1 MTGDSGW
8 RPARPPQA
16 TSLPHKVIQAIL
28 RRELASY
35 FATPTGC
42 VFITLF
48 VFLSAM
54 AAFWQERFFATNLA
68 NLDQLNRFFPYL
80 LIFLVPAISM
90 SLWAEEKKQGTEE
103 LLLTLPA
110 TDLQIVL
117 GKYLAALA
125 IYSAALL
132 FSLSHVVV
140 LCWLGSPDPGLMFS
154 TYLGYWLMGAALLT
168 VGMLASAL
176 TDNLTVAFILGAVF
190 CSVPVFL
197 NYAGAIVTGAP
208 QRLAEKLSVVEQFR
222 DLSTGVITL
231 GPLVYFASFAA
242 ATLYLNVVILGHRRW
257 RTGPKTPP
265 MRAHLAVRALALGAI
280 VASLTV
286 LASSSRLRLDATSE
300 QIHSLSRETKTLLR
314 SIDRRQPVF
323 IQAYFSPDVPR
334 SYVEA
339 RSGLT
344 AMLREFQAVSD
355 GGVNA
360 KIVETVKYS
369 PQAREAQERFG
380 IKPFRVPASEESAR
394 AVNEIF
400 LGLAFTRGS
409 EEFVIPFFDRGLPVE
424 YELMRS
430 IRVVSRAKRKKIG
443 ILTTPAKLFGGLDFQ
458 SRAQAQEWSIV
469 SELRKQYEVTQVSP
483 DTDYPD
489 DLDTLLV
496 ALPSALTQPQA
507 DRLTAYV
514 GRGKPTLLLVDPMPA
529 FDLDLAPQEPASA
542 GPFAAPPS
550 ATAKTNLRPLMD
562 LLGVTWQTNR
572 IAWDNYNP
580 HPQLR
585 TLPKEVIFVSKGFN
599 QKDPITAGL
608 QEVVLLYAGVLKSQ
622 GGAPF
627 VPLLKTSADSGLV
640 RWDDLVQRS
649 MFGVAINPDAPHNPD
664 EGNHVLAARIQGK
677 GSAGPVNAIV
687 IADADLMSEQFFELR
702 RHGVENLNF
711 DNVTFL
717 LNSVDQLAG
726 DPSFIALRK
735 RRPKQR
741 TLEAV
746 EARTRTYEAQR
757 LHESEQAEALADQ
770 RLKEAQARLDR
781 AVGEVERRGDLDE
794 QTKEVMIANLKS
806 AENRRLEVAR
816 ANIDDEKQRQ
826 IEDSRAEME
835 NSIRGIQNTIKLLAV
850 ALPPIP
856 AFIVFLVV
864 SVRRLRRERI
874 GVPVDRLVGKEA
886 A

>member
-1 MTGDSGW
+1 MRT
-8 RPARPPQA
+8 RKR
-16 TSLPHKVIQAIL
+16 VIRAIL

-35 FATPTGC
+35 FATPTGY

-48 VFLSAM
+48 VFLSAL

-125 IYSAALL
+125 IYSVALL
-132 FSLSHVVV
+132 FSLSHVIV
-140 LCWLGSPDPGLMFS
+140 LRWLGSPDPGLMFS
-154 TYLGYWLMGAALLT
+154 TYLGYWLIGAALLS

-197 NYAGAIVTGAP
+197 NYAGSIVSGAP

-222 DLSTGVITL
+222 DLSTGVVTL
-231 GPLVYFASFAA
+231 APLVYFASFAA
-242 ATLYLNVVILGHRRW
+242 ATLYLNVIILGHRRW
-257 RTGPKTPP
+257 RTGPHSPW
-265 MRAHLAVRALALGAI
+265 MRGHLAARGLAVAAI
-280 VASLTV
+280 VASLTL
-286 LASSSRLRLDATSE
+286 LASNSRLRLDATSE
-300 QIHSLSRETKTLLR
+300 QIHSLSAETKTLLR

-339 RSGLT
+339 RSGLV

-369 PQAREAQERFG
+369 PQAREAQERFS

-394 AVNEIF
+394 VMNEIF

-430 IRVVSRAKRKKIG
+430 IRVVSRAKRKKVG
-443 ILTTPAKLFGGLDFQ
+443 ILTTSAKLFGGLDFQ
-458 SRAQAQEWSIV
+458 SRAQSQEWSIV
-469 SELRKQYEVTQVSP
+469 SELRKQYEVAQVSP
-483 DTDYPD
+483 DADYPA

-496 ALPSALTQPQA
+496 ALPSTLTQPQT

-529 FDLDLAPQEPASA
+529 FDLNLAPQESKA
-542 GPFAAPPS
+542 
-550 ATAKTNLRPLMD
+550 NLRPLMD
-562 LLGVTWQTNR
+562 LLGIAWQTNR

-580 HPQLR
+580 HPQLK
-585 TLPKEVIFVSKGFN
+585 TLPKEVVFVARGFN
-599 QKDPITAGL
+599 QKDSITAGL
-608 QEVVLLYAGVLKSQ
+608 QEVVLLYPGVLKSQ

-627 VPLLKTSADSGLV
+627 VPLLKTSADSGLL
-640 RWDDLVQRS
+640 RWDQIVERS
-649 MFGVAINPDAPHNPD
+649 MFGVAINQDAPHNPD
-664 EGNHVLAARIQGK
+664 DGNHVLAARIQGK
-677 GSAGPVNAIV
+677 ASAGSLNAIV

-702 RHGVENLNF
+702 RRGVENLNF

-717 LNSVDQLAG
+717 LNCVDQLAG

-746 EARTRTYEAQR
+746 ETRTRTYEAQR

-781 AVGEVERRGDLDE
+781 SVREVEQRSDLDE
-794 QTKEVMIANLKS
+794 QTKEVMIANLRS

-816 ANIDDEKQRQ
+816 ANINDEKQRQ

-835 NSIRGIQNTIKLLAV
+835 NSIRGIQNTIKLMAV

-856 AFIVFLVV
+856 AFVVFLIV

-874 GVPVDRLVGKEA
+874 GVPVDRLVAKEVA
-886 A
+886 

>member
-1 MTGDSGW
+1 MHP
-8 RPARPPQA
+8 RKR
-16 TSLPHKVIQAIL
+16 VIQAIL
-28 RRELASY
+28 RRELGSY
-35 FATPTGC
+35 FATPTGY

-125 IYSAALL
+125 IYSVALL

-197 NYAGAIVTGAP
+197 NYAGSIMTGAP

-222 DLSTGVITL
+222 DLSAGVITL
-231 GPLVYFASFAA
+231 EPLVYFASFAA

-265 MRAHLAVRALALGAI
+265 MRAHVAVRALALAAI
-280 VASLTV
+280 VASLTL
-286 LASSSRLRLDATSE
+286 LASNSRLRLDATSE
-300 QIHSLSRETKTLLR
+300 QIHSLSAETKTLLR
-314 SIDRRQPVF
+314 SIDKRQPVF

-339 RSGLT
+339 RSGLV
-344 AMLREFQAVSD
+344 AMLSEFQAVSQ

-409 EEFVIPFFDRGLPVE
+409 EEFVIPFFDRGLPAE

-443 ILTTPAKLFGGLDFQ
+443 ILNTPAKLFGGLDFQ
-458 SRAQAQEWSIV
+458 SRAQSQEWSIV
-469 SELRKQYEVTQVSP
+469 AELRKQYDVAQVSP
-483 DTDYPD
+483 DADYPA
-489 DLDTLLV
+489 DLDALMV
-496 ALPSALTQPQA
+496 ALPSALTQPQV

-514 GRGKPTLLLVDPMPA
+514 QRGKPTLLLVDPMPA
-529 FDLDLAPQEPASA
+529 FDLELAPQESKA
-542 GPFAAPPS
+542 
-550 ATAKTNLRPLMD
+550 NLHPLMD
-562 LLGVTWQTNR
+562 VLGIAWQPNR

-585 TLPKEVIFVSKGFN
+585 SLPKEVIFVGKGFN

-608 QEVVLLYAGVLKSQ
+608 QEVVLLYAGVLKSA

-627 VPLLKTSADSGLV
+627 VPLLKTSGDSGLV

-649 MFGVAINPDAPHNPD
+649 IFGVAINEDAPHDPD

-677 GSAGPVNAIV
+677 GSGGPLNAIV

-702 RHGVENLNF
+702 RRGVENLNF

-717 LNSVDQLAG
+717 LNCVDQLAG

-781 AVGEVERRGDLDE
+781 SVREVEQRGDLDE

-826 IEDSRAEME
+826 IENSRAEME
-835 NSIRGIQNTIKLLAV
+835 NSIRGIQNTIKLMAV

-856 AFIVFLVV
+856 AFIVFLIV

-874 GVPVDRLVGKEA
+874 GVPVDRLVEKEA

>member
-1 MTGDSGW
+1 MHP
-8 RPARPPQA
+8 RKR
-16 TSLPHKVIQAIL
+16 VIRAIL

-35 FATPTGC
+35 FATPTGY

-68 NLDQLNRFFPYL
+68 NLDELNRFFPYL

-90 SLWAEEKKQGTEE
+90 SMWAEEKKLGTEE

-125 IYSAALL
+125 IYSVALL

-168 VGMLASAL
+168 AGMLASAL

-197 NYAGAIVTGAP
+197 DYAGSMVSGAP
-208 QRLAEKLSVVEQFR
+208 QRLAERLSVAAQFR

-231 GPLVYFASFAA
+231 APLVYFVSFAA
-242 ATLYLNVVILGHRRW
+242 ATLYLNVIILGHRRW

-265 MRAHLAVRALALGAI
+265 MRAHLAVRAVALAAI

-286 LASSSRLRLDATSE
+286 LSSGSRLRLDATSE
-300 QIHSLSRETKTLLR
+300 QIHSLSGETKTLLR

-339 RSGLT
+339 RSGLV

-394 AVNEIF
+394 NMNEIF

-443 ILTTPAKLFGGLDFQ
+443 ILNTPAKLFGGLDFQ
-458 SRAQAQEWSIV
+458 SREQSQEWSIV
-469 SELRKQYEVTQVSP
+469 SELRKQYEVAQVSP
-483 DTDYPD
+483 DADYPG

-496 ALPSALTQPQA
+496 ALPSSLTQAQA
-507 DRLTAYV
+507 DRLTAYA
-514 GRGKPTLLLVDPMPA
+514 GRGNPTLLLVDPMPA
-529 FDLDLAPQEPASA
+529 FNLDLAPQEAASGGQFGEA
-542 GPFAAPPS
+542 PS
-550 ATAKTNLRPLMD
+550 APKTNLHALMD
-562 LLGVTWQTNR
+562 LLGVAWQSNR

-580 HPQLR
+580 HPQLKSV
-585 TLPKEVIFVSKGFN
+585 PKEVVFVSTGFN

-608 QEVVLLYAGVLKSQ
+608 QEVVLLYPGVLKSQ

-627 VPLLKTSADSGLV
+627 VPLLTTSADSGTV
-640 RWDDLVQRS
+640 RWDQLIERS
-649 MFGVAINPDAPHNPD
+649 MFGMAINQDAPHTPD
-664 EGNHVLAARIQGK
+664 TGNHVLAARIQGK
-677 GSAGPVNAIV
+677 GSGGPVNAIV
-687 IADADLMSEQFFELR
+687 IADADLMSEQFFDLR
-702 RHGVENLNF
+702 RRGAENLNF
-711 DNVTFL
+711 DNVTFV
-717 LNSVDQLAG
+717 LNCVDQLAG

-757 LHESEQAEALADQ
+757 LHESEQAEALADE
-770 RLKEAQARLDR
+770 RLKEAQARLDY
-781 AVGEVERRGDLDE
+781 AVRQVEGRGDLDD

-816 ANIDDEKQRQ
+816 ANIEDEKQRQ

-835 NSIRGIQNTIKLLAV
+835 NSIRGIQNTIKLMAV

-856 AFIVFLVV
+856 AFIVFLIV

-874 GVPVDRLVGKEA
+874 GVPVDRLVDKEA

>member
-1 MTGDSGW
+1 MHP
-8 RPARPPQA
+8 RKR
-16 TSLPHKVIQAIL
+16 VITAIL

-35 FATPTGC
+35 FATPTGY

-68 NLDQLNRFFPYL
+68 NLDQLNVFFPYL

-110 TDLQIVL
+110 ADLQIVL

-125 IYSAALL
+125 IYSVALL
-132 FSLSHVVV
+132 FSLSHVIV
-140 LCWLGSPDPGLMFS
+140 LCFLGSPDPGLMFS

-197 NYAGAIVTGAP
+197 NYAGAILTGAP
-208 QRLAEKLSVVEQFR
+208 ARLAEKLSVVEQFR

-231 GPLVYFASFAA
+231 GPLVYFVTFAA
-242 ATLYLNVVILGHRRW
+242 ATLYLNVIILGHRRW
-257 RTGPKTPP
+257 RTGPQTPP
-265 MRAHLAVRALALGAI
+265 MRFHLAVRAVALAAI
-280 VASLTV
+280 VASLTL
-286 LASSSRLRLDATSE
+286 LAANSRLRLDVTSE
-300 QIHSLSRETKTLLR
+300 QIHSLSAETKTLLR
-314 SIDRRQPVF
+314 SIDKRQPVF

-334 SYVEA
+334 SYVDA
-339 RSGLT
+339 RSGLV

-394 AVNEIF
+394 VMNEIF

-443 ILTTPAKLFGGLDFQ
+443 ILDTPAKLFGGLDFQ
-458 SRAQAQEWSIV
+458 SRAQSQEWSIV
-469 SELRKQYEVTQVSP
+469 SELRKQYEVAQVSP
-483 DTDYPD
+483 DSEYPS
-489 DLDTLLV
+489 DLDTLIV
-496 ALPSALTQPQA
+496 TTPSSLTQAQA

-529 FDLDLAPQEPASA
+529 FNLDLAPQEPAGAS
-542 GPFAAPPS
+542 PFGAQAPS
-550 ATAKTNLRPLMD
+550 APKVNLRPLMD
-562 LLGVTWQTNR
+562 ELGISWPANR

-580 HPQLR
+580 HPQLK
-585 TLPKEVIFVSKGFN
+585 TLPKEVVFVGKGFN
-599 QKDPITAGL
+599 QQDPITAGL
-608 QEVVLLYAGVLKSQ
+608 QEVVLLYPGILKSQ

-627 VPLLKTSADSGLV
+627 VPLLTTSADSGLD
-640 RWDDLVQRS
+640 RWDQIVGRGL
-649 MFGVAINPDAPHNPD
+649 FGVTINQDLAHTPD
-664 EGNHVLAARIQGK
+664 EGKHVLAARIQGK

-702 RHGVENLNF
+702 RRGIENLNF

-717 LNSVDQLAG
+717 LNCVDRLAG

-735 RRPKQR
+735 RRPRQR
-741 TLEAV
+741 TLETV

-781 AVGEVERRGDLDE
+781 SVREVEQRADLDE
-794 QTKEVMIANLKS
+794 QTKEVMIANLRS

-835 NSIRGIQNTIKLLAV
+835 NSIRGIQNTIKLMAV
-850 ALPPIP
+850 VLPPIP
-856 AFIVFLVV
+856 AFIVFLIV

-874 GVPVDRLVGKEA
+874 GVPVDRLVAREA

>member
-1 MTGDSGW
+1 MHP
-8 RPARPPQA
+8 RKR
-16 TSLPHKVIQAIL
+16 VIQAIL

-35 FATPTGC
+35 FATPTGY

-110 TDLQIVL
+110 SDLQIVL

-125 IYSAALL
+125 IYSVALL

-140 LCWLGSPDPGLMFS
+140 LCWLGSPDPGLMFC

-168 VGMLASAL
+168 AGMLASAL

-197 NYAGAIVTGAP
+197 NYAGSIVAGAT

-231 GPLVYFASFAA
+231 APLVYFASFAA

-257 RTGPKTPP
+257 RTGPQSPW
-265 MRAHLAVRALALGAI
+265 MRGHLAVRALALAAI
-280 VASLTV
+280 VASLTL
-286 LASSSRLRLDATSE
+286 LASNSRLRLDATSE
-300 QIHSLSRETKTLLR
+300 QIHSLSGETKTLLR

-339 RSGLT
+339 RSGLV

-394 AVNEIF
+394 VMNDIF

-443 ILTTPAKLFGGLDFQ
+443 ILNTPAKLFGGLDFQ
-458 SRAQAQEWSIV
+458 SRAQSQEWSIV
-469 SELRKQYEVTQVSP
+469 SELRKQYEVAQVSP
-483 DTDYPD
+483 DADYPD
-489 DLDTLLV
+489 DLDALLV
-496 ALPSALTQPQA
+496 ALPSSLTQPQA

-529 FDLDLAPQEPASA
+529 FDLDLAPQES
-542 GPFAAPPS
+542 
-550 ATAKTNLRPLMD
+550 KTNLRPLLD
-562 LLGVTWQTNR
+562 LLGIAWQTNR

-580 HPQLR
+580 HPQLK
-585 TLPKEVIFVSKGFN
+585 TLPKEVVFVGKGFN

-608 QEVVLLYAGVLKSQ
+608 QEVVLLYPGVLKSQ

-640 RWDDLVQRS
+640 RWDELVQRS
-649 MFGVAINPDAPHNPD
+649 MFGVAINQDAPHNPD
-664 EGNHVLAARIQGK
+664 DGNHVLAARIQGK
-677 GSAGPVNAIV
+677 GSGGPLNAIV
-687 IADADLMSEQFFELR
+687 IADADLMSEQFFDLR

-746 EARTRTYEAQR
+746 EARTRTYEGQR

-781 AVGEVERRGDLDE
+781 SVREVEQRGDLDE

-816 ANIDDEKQRQ
+816 SNIEDEKQRQ

-835 NSIRGIQNTIKLLAV
+835 NSIRGIQNTIKLMAV

-856 AFIVFLVV
+856 AFIVFVIV

-874 GVPVDRLVGKEA
+874 GVPVDRLVAKEA